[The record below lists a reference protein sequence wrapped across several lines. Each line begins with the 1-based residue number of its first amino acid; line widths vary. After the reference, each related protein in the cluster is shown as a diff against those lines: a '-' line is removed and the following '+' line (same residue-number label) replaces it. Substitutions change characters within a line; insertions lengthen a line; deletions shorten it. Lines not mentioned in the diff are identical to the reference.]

1 MESTKH
7 FNWIVIFSSKLAIE
21 LWLRAL
27 KTIATAQLE
36 KSDSLD
42 TQNKCTVKK
51 VKKKKKKIGQH
62 EPQKILGRDQ
72 IL

>member
-51 VKKKKKKIGQH
+51 VKKKKKRSDNMNPK
-62 EPQKILGRDQ
+62 KF
-72 IL
+72 